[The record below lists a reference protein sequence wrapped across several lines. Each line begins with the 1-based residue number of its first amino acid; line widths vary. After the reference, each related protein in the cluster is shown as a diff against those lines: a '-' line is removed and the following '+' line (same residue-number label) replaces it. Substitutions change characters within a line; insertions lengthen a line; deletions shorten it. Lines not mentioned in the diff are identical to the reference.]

1 MLLEMSGVDQG
12 RTDRILAERCGQNLS
27 TARWRSRGTITEPET
42 WGVAMSL
49 DNEDVRIRLETLPFH
64 SA

>member
-1 MLLEMSGVDQG
+1 M
-12 RTDRILAERCGQNLS
+12 
-27 TARWRSRGTITEPET
+27 ITEPET